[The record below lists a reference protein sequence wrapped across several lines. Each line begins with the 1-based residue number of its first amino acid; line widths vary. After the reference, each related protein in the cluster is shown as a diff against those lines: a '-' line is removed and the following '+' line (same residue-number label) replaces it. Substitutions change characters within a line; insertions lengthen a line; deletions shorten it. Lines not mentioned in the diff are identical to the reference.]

1 MNNGS
6 IQVLN
11 ETNVVQVLTETNT
24 IVVTSP
30 GPQGATG
37 QGVTTHTMT
46 LPGELYVVSG
56 KVRFYLQRDY
66 RITAIAVAVG
76 FAPTGASVIVDINKN
91 GTTIFTTQANRPTIA
106 VGANSD
112 LTSAPDIDTL
122 SVGDY
127 LTVDV
132 DQVGSSFA
140 GSDLT
145 VQIELTEV

>member
-1 MNNGS
+1 
-6 IQVLN
+6 
-11 ETNVVQVLTETNT
+11 
-24 IVVTSP
+24 
-30 GPQGATG
+30 
-37 QGVTTHTMT
+37 MT
-46 LPGELYVVSG
+46 LPNELYVVTG

-66 RITAIAVAVG
+66 KITAIAVAVG
-76 FAPTGASVIVDINKN
+76 VAPTGSALIVDINKN
-91 GTTIFTTQANRPTIA
+91 GTTIFTTQENRPTIA

-127 LTVDV
+127 LTVDI